1 MYQFNKEEYKMK
13 MSPIEGKMQGGS
25 VLAKAMA
32 LKGIKQVFS
41 LCGGFLNPIY
51 DGCLEYGIEVVGTR
65 HEMEAGFLASA
76 TSRITRKPIVV
87 LAEPSGFTNYISAVA
102 EAFHS
107 GDPVIFISIASIFH
121 RMDHMGFKEMDQ
133 HRVVETMTKYS
144 VKVTSGDRLHEYF
157 DKAYDIASNLPTGPV
172 ELSIP
177 INFVFSHYEMGK
189 KKRNFDLTYKKV
201 HHPPVHPDDLRLATD
216 LLKNA
221 EKPVIIAGAGIHQ
234 SRAEEALQAF
244 STKFRVPYFHSNHLE
259 IRQVDFT
266 LDTYMGL
273 ADKHQ
278 NPASRLIGES
288 DVVLCVGTK
297 MDYCLDFG
305 EAPLFNENAALVC
318 INPSAKELAD
328 NHIANHG
335 ILADSKLFLEAL
347 HENAVCSKLASDW
360 CDRIR
365 AIRIEENNKLME
377 AASSNE
383 VPIHPLQACVDVLET
398 LTENDYLIVDGGDAH
413 GWQETALNITSMA
426 NKNIKGL
433 MMSGP
438 FAQLG
443 VGSSFA
449 TATKMAVPE
458 SKVVVISGDGS
469 FGLNP
474 GLPLETAIDRQI
486 PVVVVILN
494 NQAWGMIQNQQKA
507 IWKRTCATDLRDVPF
522 HKIVEAAGGFGE
534 LVENAQDVKPALE
547 RAFASGLPAVINVK
561 TQNVQSKLTI
571 GLVDRR
577 ESSSIE

>member
-1 MYQFNKEEYKMK
+1 MDIQ
-13 MSPIEGKMQGGS
+13 PISGRMQGGS
-25 VLAKAMA
+25 ILAKAMA
-32 LKGIKQVFS
+32 LKGIKRVFS

-65 HEMEAGFLASA
+65 NEMEAGFMASA
-76 TSRITRKPIVV
+76 TSRIFREPVVV
-87 LAEPSGFTNYISAVA
+87 LAEPSGFTNYVSAVA

-107 GDPVIFISIASIFH
+107 GDPVIFISVCSIFH
-121 RMDHMGFKEMDQ
+121 RMDHMGFKEMPQ
-133 HRVVETMTKYS
+133 HRVVESMTKYS

-177 INFVFSHYEMGK
+177 INFVFSNYEMGN
-189 KKRNFDLTYKKV
+189 KKRGFDLTYKKV
-201 HHPPVHPDDLRLATD
+201 HHPPVNPNDVTLVTD
-216 LLKNA
+216 LLKGA
-221 EKPVIIAGAGIHQ
+221 KKPVIIAGAGIHQ
-234 SRAEEALQAF
+234 SHAEDALESF
-244 STKFRVPYFHSNHLE
+244 SSKFQIPYFHSNHLE

-278 NPASRLIGES
+278 NPASRLIGEA
-288 DVVLCVGTK
+288 DVVLCIGTK

-305 EAPLFNENAALVC
+305 EPPLFNENSTLVC
-318 INPSAKELAD
+318 VNPTAKELSD

-335 ILADSKLFLEAL
+335 ILADSKIFLETL
-347 HENAVCSKLASDW
+347 KTNVVCNSIDSNW
-360 CDRIR
+360 CDQIR
-365 AIRIEENNKLME
+365 TIRVEENNILLE
-377 AASSNE
+377 TASSNE
-383 VPIHPLQACVDVLET
+383 TPIHPLQACVDVLET

-413 GWQETALNITSMA
+413 GWLETALNLTSLD
-426 NKNIKGL
+426 NKNLKGL

-443 VGSSFA
+443 VGTAFA
-449 TATKMAVPE
+449 TATKMAKPD

-474 GLPLETAIDRQI
+474 GLPLETAIDRNI
-486 PVVVVILN
+486 PIVVVILN

-522 HKIVEAAGGFGE
+522 DKIAVATGGYGE
-534 LVENAQDVKPALE
+534 LVENAADLKPALQ
-547 RAFASGLPAVINVK
+547 RAFDSGLPAVLNVK
-561 TQNVQSKLTI
+561 TQNVKSKLTI

-577 ESSSIE
+577 ETSSIE

>member
-1 MYQFNKEEYKMK
+1 MDIT
-13 MSPIEGKMQGGS
+13 PITGRMQGGGI
-25 VLAKAMA
+25 LAKAMA
-32 LKGIKQVFS
+32 LKGVKRVFS

-51 DGCLEYGIEVVGTR
+51 DGCLEYGVEVVGTR
-65 HEMEAGFLASA
+65 NEMEAGFMASA
-76 TSRITRKPIVV
+76 TSRINREPVVV
-87 LAEPSGFTNYISAVA
+87 LAEPSGFTNYVSAVA

-107 GDPVIFISIASIFH
+107 GDPVIFISVCSIFH

-133 HRVVETMTKYS
+133 HRVVESMTKYS

-157 DKAYDIASNLPTGPV
+157 DKAYDIAANLPTGPV

-177 INFVFSHYEMGK
+177 INFVFSNYEMGT
-189 KKRNFDLTYKKV
+189 KKRHFDLTYKKV
-201 HHPPVHPDDLRLATD
+201 HHPPVNPDDLALVAD
-216 LLKNA
+216 ALKEA
-221 EKPVIIAGAGIHQ
+221 ERPAIIAGAGIHQ
-234 SRAEEALQAF
+234 SHAENALESF
-244 STKFRVPYFHSNHLE
+244 SHKFGIPYFHSNHLE
-259 IRQVDFT
+259 MRQVDFT

-278 NPASRLIGES
+278 NPASRLIGEA

-305 EAPLFNENAALVC
+305 EPPLFSADSNLIC
-318 INPSAKELAD
+318 INPTAKELSD

-335 ILADSKLFLEAL
+335 ILADSRSFLESLGNTAACKNI
-347 HENAVCSKLASDW
+347 EQDW

-365 AIRIEENNKLME
+365 AIRVEENNNLRE
-377 AASSNE
+377 TASSIGI
-383 VPIHPLQACVDVLET
+383 PIHPLQACVDVLEE
-398 LTENDYLIVDGGDAH
+398 LTPNDYLIVDGGDAH

-426 NKNIKGL
+426 DKDIKGL

-443 VGSSFA
+443 VGTGFA
-449 TATKMAVPE
+449 TAVKMAKPD
-458 SKVVVISGDGS
+458 SRVVVISGDGS

-474 GLPLETAIDRQI
+474 GLPLETAIDRNI
-486 PVVVVILN
+486 PIVVVILN

-522 HKIVEAAGGFGE
+522 HKIAEATGGYGE
-534 LVENAQDVKPALE
+534 LVKNAADVKPALK
-547 RAFASGLPAVINVK
+547 RAFESGLPAVLNVK
-561 TQNVQSKLTI
+561 TQNVKSKLTI

>member
-1 MYQFNKEEYKMK
+1 MDIK
-13 MSPIEGKMQGGS
+13 PISGKMQGGS
-25 VLAKAMA
+25 ILAKAMA
-32 LKGIKQVFS
+32 LKGIKRVFS

-51 DGCLEYGIEVVGTR
+51 DGCLENGVEVVGTR

-76 TSRITRKPIVV
+76 TSRISREPVVV
-87 LAEPSGFTNYISAVA
+87 LAEPSGFTNYVSAVA

-107 GDPVIFISIASIFH
+107 GDPVIFISVCSIFH
-121 RMDHMGFKEMDQ
+121 RMDHMGFKEMPQ
-133 HRVVETMTKYS
+133 HRVVESMTKYS

-157 DKAYDIASNLPTGPV
+157 DKAYDIAANLPTGPV

-177 INFVFSHYEMGK
+177 INFVFSKYEMGI

-201 HHPPVHPDDLRLATD
+201 HQPPVHPTD
-216 LLKNA
+216 LTLAANLLKDA
-221 EKPVIIAGAGIHQ
+221 KKPVIIAGAGIHQ
-234 SRAEEALQAF
+234 SHAEAALESF
-244 STKFRVPYFHSNHLE
+244 SSKFGIPYFHSNHLE
-259 IRQVDFT
+259 IRQNDFT

-278 NPASRLIGES
+278 NPASRLIGEA
-288 DVVLCVGTK
+288 DVILCIGTK

-305 EAPLFNENAALVC
+305 EPPLFSAESTLVC
-318 INPSAKELAD
+318 VNPTTRELSD

-335 ILADSKLFLEAL
+335 ILADSRIFLEIL
-347 HENAVCSKLASDW
+347 NENAVCNNLAPEW

-365 AIRIEENNKLME
+365 AIRVEENNKLLE
-377 AASSNE
+377 IASSNE
-383 VPIHPLQACVDVLET
+383 TPIHPLQACVGVLET
-398 LTENDYLIVDGGDAH
+398 LTEDDYLIVDGGDAH
-413 GWQETALNITSMA
+413 GWQETALNLTSMD

-443 VGSSFA
+443 VGTSFA
-449 TATKMAVPE
+449 TATKMAKPD

-474 GLPLETAIDRQI
+474 GLPLETAIDRNI
-486 PVVVVILN
+486 PIVVVILN

-507 IWKRTCATDLRDVPF
+507 IWNRTCATDLRDVPF
-522 HKIVEAAGGFGE
+522 HKIAEATGGYGE
-534 LVENAQDVKPALE
+534 LIENAKDLKPALK
-547 RAFASGLPAVINVK
+547 RAFESGLPAVLNVK
-561 TQNVQSKLTI
+561 TQNVKSKLTI